1 MPAGNAWQHVHACHL
16 NLTYSFQSQTTDHIQ
31 GGLIS
36 RMNTDMAAA
45 DARIELLARLAELH
59 AHLNV
64 AKLQLEQIEKAIWN
78 HFGLEPPQEGEKPAG
93 KRAMSA
99 EGAAAREQLVKRCK
113 REKCESEETLILG
126 AEDVTLTLK
135 AESQPSD

>member
-1 MPAGNAWQHVHACHL
+1 
-16 NLTYSFQSQTTDHIQ
+16 
-31 GGLIS
+31 
-36 RMNTDMAAA
+36 MNTDMAAA

-64 AKLQLEQIEKAIWN
+64 AKLQLEHIEKAIWK
-78 HFGLEPPQEGEKPAG
+78 HFGLEPQDGEKPAG

-113 REKCESEETLILG
+113 RESEETLILG

-135 AESQPSD
+135 AESQPTD